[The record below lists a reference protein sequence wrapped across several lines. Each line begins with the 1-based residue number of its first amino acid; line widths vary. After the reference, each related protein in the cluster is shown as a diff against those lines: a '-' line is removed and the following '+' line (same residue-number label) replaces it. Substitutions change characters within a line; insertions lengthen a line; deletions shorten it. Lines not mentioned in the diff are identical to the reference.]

1 MRESDE
7 GYVRKLLNDLPQQFR
22 GQPHTKA
29 LIEVLGDQLQQVVRM
44 FEDLNRKRHL
54 EAAQGKQLDGIGN
67 IVALSREQAR
77 KLEKS
82 VFEKEAMDDSRY
94 RDYLKYKMHV
104 NTSWCT
110 YKDVYKAL
118 RMFWDKSPLYYAEDP
133 RWPATMFFSTP
144 ALKPEDCAER
154 LFRIPVV
161 KAAGVALRIIATTET
176 PGDPAVLRAGGGAF
190 TGVSVTILPPLAW
203 EYHTETSLNAASRMG
218 NVARTV
224 LPSISSGKE
233 QTE

>member
-1 MRESDE
+1 MDN
-7 GYVRKLLNDLPQQFR
+7 GLKYLCKLDGDLITQFR
-22 GQPHTKA
+22 RQPNTR
-29 LIEVLGDQLQQVVRM
+29 VLMSAVAKQLQCLYDAQ
-44 FEDLNRKRHL
+44 EQLNKLRWL
-54 EAAQGKQLDGIGN
+54 VNAQGKQLDGIGN

-133 RWPATMFFSTP
+133 MWPATMFFSTP

-190 TGVSVTILPPLAW
+190 TGVSVTILPPLVW
-203 EYHTETSLNAASRMG
+203 EYHTETSLNTASRMG

-224 LPSISSGKE
+224 LPLLSSGKE